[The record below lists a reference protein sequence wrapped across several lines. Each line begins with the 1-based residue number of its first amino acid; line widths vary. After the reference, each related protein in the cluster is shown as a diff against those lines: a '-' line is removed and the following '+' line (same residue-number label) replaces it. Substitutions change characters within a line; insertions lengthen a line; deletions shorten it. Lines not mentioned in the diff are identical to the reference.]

1 MSQENLNAFIAKVQS
16 DSGLLEQMKN
26 VSEADGAIA
35 IARSAGFEITAGDLV
50 RQQAKIASELSDEE
64 LEGVA
69 GGALTPWAT
78 LVQYGLMDVGA
89 GGISIGLVLW

>member
-1 MSQENLNAFIAKVQS
+1 MTQETLNAFIAQVQS
-16 DSGLLEQMKN
+16 DSGLLEKLKA
-26 VSEADGAIA
+26 VTDAKGAVAIA
-35 IARSAGFEITAGDLV
+35 KSAGFEITAGDLV

-78 LVQYGLMDVGA
+78 LVQYGLMAVGA